1 MPAPTSP
8 IRGDFENLLDLF
20 DEVVR
25 VAPDVE
31 AYVQPSATGPTMRM
45 SFIEWATRADA
56 LAGWLID
63 KGVKKGDVVGIRLP
77 SCIDYVVAYQAIT
90 RAGAIATGINPRY
103 GHGEVEHIIN
113 RSNPVHIF
121 DGPLPEVTGGDPFRR
136 RVELAHDHP
145 IAIVWTGGT
154 TGYPK
159 GAWFDHRCLEAM
171 TGGAGD
177 LSHVGDR
184 RLSPLPFAHVGA
196 MTRLWDELMHVITTV
211 IVPSPWTA
219 EGALAAI
226 NDERVTV
233 SQGVPTQYRMMFDHP
248 RFADTDVSH
257 LRVAGIGAA
266 RIPPE
271 LIIEMREKLGCNVL
285 ARYTSTEACVST
297 GTSINDDIDTICN
310 SVGKPSAAVELRLVH
325 EDGHTCA
332 QDEVGV
338 VQLRSR
344 AMMRGY
350 WKDEERTQEVFTSD
364 GFLITGDLGFVDEKG
379 DLHLVG
385 RNTEMYIRGGYNVY
399 PVEVENHL
407 GTHPDIAAAAIVGAS
422 VDDRLG
428 EIGVLF
434 AVPRTGS
441 ALTLESVRDHVKASL
456 ASYKAPDVL
465 VCVTELPLTSL
476 GKVDKKQLQ
485 PLADKEAAAWQ
496 R

>member
-1 MPAPTSP
+1 
-8 IRGDFENLLDLF
+8 
-20 DEVVR
+20 
-25 VAPDVE
+25 
-31 AYVQPSATGPTMRM
+31 
-45 SFIEWATRADA
+45 
-56 LAGWLID
+56 
-63 KGVKKGDVVGIRLP
+63 
-77 SCIDYVVAYQAIT
+77 
-90 RAGAIATGINPRY
+90 
-103 GHGEVEHIIN
+103 
-113 RSNPVHIF
+113 
-121 DGPLPEVTGGDPFRR
+121 
-136 RVELAHDHP
+136 
-145 IAIVWTGGT
+145 
-154 TGYPK
+154 
-159 GAWFDHRCLEAM
+159 M

-196 MTRLWDELMHVITTV
+196 MTRLWDELMHVITTI

-248 RFADTDVSH
+248 RFAETDVSH

-271 LIIEMREKLGCNVL
+271 LVIEMREKLGCNVL

-310 SVGKPSAAVELRLVH
+310 TVGKPSAAVELRLVH
-325 EDGHTCA
+325 EDGHACE
-332 QDEVGV
+332 QSEVGV

-350 WKDEERTQEVFTSD
+350 WKDEERTREAFSSD
-364 GFLITGDLGFVDEKG
+364 GFLITGDLGFVDPKG

-385 RNTEMYIRGGYNVY
+385 RNTEMFIRGGYNVY
-399 PVEVENHL
+399 PVEIENLL
-407 GTHPDIAAAAIVGAS
+407 GAHPDVAAAAVVGAS

-434 AVPRTGS
+434 AVPRPGTT
-441 ALTLESVRDHVKASL
+441 LTLESVRDHVRASL

>member
-1 MPAPTSP
+1 MPVPSVP

-20 DEVVR
+20 DEVLR
-25 VAPDVE
+25 VAPEVE
-31 AYVQPSATGPTMRM
+31 AYVQPSASGVTSRM
-45 SFIEWATRADA
+45 TFLEWATRADA
-56 LAGWLID
+56 LAGWLD
-63 KGVKKGDVVGIRLP
+63 DRGVKKGDVVGIRLP

-90 RAGAIATGINPRY
+90 RVGAIATGINPRY
-103 GHGEVEHIIN
+103 GQGEVDHIVN
-113 RSNPVHIF
+113 RSKPVHIF

-136 RVELAHDHP
+136 RVTLSHDDP

-196 MTRLWDELMHVITTV
+196 MTRLWDELMHVITTI

-248 RFADTDVSH
+248 RFAETDVSH

-271 LIIEMREKLGCNVL
+271 LVIEMREKLGCNVL

-310 SVGKPSAAVELRLVH
+310 TVGKPSAAVELRLVH
-325 EDGHTCA
+325 EDGHACE
-332 QDEVGV
+332 QSEVGV

-350 WKDEERTQEVFTSD
+350 WKDEERTREAFSSD
-364 GFLITGDLGFVDEKG
+364 GFLITGDLGFVDPKG

-385 RNTEMYIRGGYNVY
+385 RNTEMFIRGGYNVY
-399 PVEVENHL
+399 PVEIENLL
-407 GTHPDIAAAAIVGAS
+407 GAHPDVAAAAVVGAS

-434 AVPRTGS
+434 AVPRPGTT
-441 ALTLESVRDHVKASL
+441 LTLESVRDHVRASL